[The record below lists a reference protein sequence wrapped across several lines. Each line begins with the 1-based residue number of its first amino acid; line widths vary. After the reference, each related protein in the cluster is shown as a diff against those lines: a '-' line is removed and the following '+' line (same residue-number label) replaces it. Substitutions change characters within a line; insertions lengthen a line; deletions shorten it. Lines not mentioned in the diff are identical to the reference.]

1 MNSLFKKSLPLALMI
16 LLSLVTSVAFATT
29 PPTTGGTRGD
39 RPVST
44 GTANPFERV
53 VTATCT
59 VATWLQGPVGIAVGF
74 LVLVGGLIAMQVANR
89 DAIPMITRA
98 VIGTALLIGAGA
110 TFAAIVTSSGCAATG
125 GGAAV
130 PGS

>member
-1 MNSLFKKSLPLALMI
+1 MRSLLKKSLPLTL
-16 LLSLVTSVAFATT
+16 LLVLSLVSGLAFAG
-29 PPTTGGTRGD
+29 PGGTPGD

-44 GTANPFERV
+44 GTANPFERA

-110 TFAAIVTSSGCAATG
+110 TFAAIVTSSGCTATG

-130 PGS
+130 PGATP